1 MRISDWSSDVGSS
14 DLAPAWVAKI
24 RLRRDWRSWLSR
36 VPIPASLTR
45 RPRPTRRNAFRP
57 KTAIGPILAGTRRG
71 GNNSLEGE
79 PVVQPVVEPRR
90 GKALAC
96 TGQNLAGEMCAKI
109 PDVGIDDDLPL
120 LLIGG

>member
-90 GKALAC
+90 GKALHC
-96 TGQNLAGEMCAKI
+96 TGPNLPGAISAHN
-109 PDVGIDDDLPL
+109 PAVGIADTPPIPPL
-120 LLIGG
+120 

>member
-1 MRISDWSSDVGSS
+1 M
-14 DLAPAWVAKI
+14 
-24 RLRRDWRSWLSR
+24 
-36 VPIPASLTR
+36 TR

-109 PDVGIDDDLPL
+109 PDVGIDDDFPL
-120 LLIGG
+120 LLIRSEEHTSELQSLMRLSSAVFCLNKTNTTSNYSTT

>member
-1 MRISDWSSDVGSS
+1 M
-14 DLAPAWVAKI
+14 
-24 RLRRDWRSWLSR
+24 
-36 VPIPASLTR
+36 TR

-120 LLIGG
+120 LLIGGSDPKGKDGDIHAVRSRHPEHPPPR

>member
-1 MRISDWSSDVGSS
+1 M
-14 DLAPAWVAKI
+14 
-24 RLRRDWRSWLSR
+24 
-36 VPIPASLTR
+36 TR

-96 TGQNLAGEMCAKI
+96 TGQHLAGEMCAKI
-109 PDVGIDDDLPL
+109 PDVGIDDDLRSEERRVGKECVSTCRSRWSPTHYKNTYTYMQTQTRL
-120 LLIGG
+120 QLAESND

>member
-1 MRISDWSSDVGSS
+1 M
-14 DLAPAWVAKI
+14 
-24 RLRRDWRSWLSR
+24 
-36 VPIPASLTR
+36 TR

-57 KTAIGPILAGTRRG
+57 KTALGPILAGTRRG

-96 TGQNLAGEMCAKI
+96 TGQNLAGDMFAKI
-109 PDVGIDDDLPL
+109 PDVGFDDGLPL
-120 LLIGG
+120 LLIGRSDLRSSLVAIIAVRACTINHSLRGTLDASQ